1 MKNFKDYSQS
11 KRDRLYK
18 EYVDKFN
25 KKAKRLQER
34 GIVPNLSTPLPKKNF
49 EAMFDTYAIDLF
61 DRRPEASQTTT
72 NVIKEII
79 DKGVYSGTV
88 KQGQTVRNAIERK
101 YNAKVSLAEVRAYAG
116 LDKDSLY
123 ELIASGKVQ
132 PEVSQFYIDMN
143 NRYNELLGEGKSTTE
158 IAGIIGEEFFGSDP
172 V

>member
-1 MKNFKDYSQS
+1 MKKFKDYSQN

-25 KKAKRLQER
+25 KKAERLQER

-61 DRRPEASQTTT
+61 NRRPEASQTTT

-88 KQGQTVRNAIERK
+88 KQGQAVRDAIERK
-101 YNAKVSLAEVRAYAG
+101 YNTKVSLAEVRAYAG
-116 LDKDSLY
+116 LDKGDLY
-123 ELIASGKVQ
+123 ELITSGKVR

-143 NRYNELLGEGKSTTE
+143 NRYDELLNKGLSTTE
-158 IAGIIGEEFFGSDP
+158 IADTIAEEFFGSDP